1 MKMFVKIT
9 VERKLSHW
17 TAWFNNAPQITAG
30 GWLPGAAIQRLLE
43 LVDDACFSDD
53 DLIPVEADQGD
64 GHLEFLVPLRER
76 SRIPVPSVN

>member
-1 MKMFVKIT
+1 MKTFVKII

-17 TAWFNNAPQITAG
+17 TAWFNNAPQISAG
-30 GWLPGAAIQRLLE
+30 GWFPGAAIQRLLE
-43 LVDDACFSDD
+43 LVDEVTFADEGIIAIES
-53 DLIPVEADQGD
+53 EAGD